1 MGKSDRTLMRTRLLF
16 ALGAAIALVLR
27 PTAAH
32 AQLDAFVQSV
42 RELAVATAQAE
53 PARSNDV
60 HAAARKMRTALV
72 EWDRNILALEA
83 RVARELPGAAGPRAY
98 ELHVELGVTYR
109 ARGRHADA
117 LREFDA
123 AAALKPSA
131 ADLHVLRALTL
142 EATGRTSEAAS
153 AFRAAWIADP
163 RDAVKTYYVVSR
175 AGTELTADQALARR
189 QLTETYQS
197 LATGTARPATA
208 PFLTLDAVADTLS
221 RTPVVADEAA
231 AEGFALLRGGRFG
244 EGAASLERMVR
255 TSEEESGTSALAHF
269 ARGQRD
275 EAEARVGSARREY
288 QAALPGVVLGR
299 ASLLVGIG
307 RLAQVEGDLA
317 GATEAF
323 GEAARLDPNNAGI
336 RRELAGAYAAHGRA
350 DDAFGELLAALLID
364 PRDGQ
369 AHAGIGQLYLDAGRD
384 ADAVSAFHRA
394 LELMPERYETRYAL
408 ATAYTRLGRTAE
420 AAREFGLFER
430 VRREKLD
437 ERRRNIAR
445 EVEQEERRGE
455 APRTPAPNQG
465 GGR

>member
-1 MGKSDRTLMRTRLLF
+1 MGKSDRTLRRTRLLL
-16 ALGAAIALVLR
+16 ALGAAFALVLR
-27 PTAAH
+27 PAPAH
-32 AQLDAFVQSV
+32 AQLDAFVQCV
-42 RELAVATAQAE
+42 RELAVATAQTE

-60 HAAARKMRTALV
+60 RAAARKMRTALV

-83 RVARELPGAAGPRAY
+83 RVARDLPGAAAARGY

-109 ARGRHADA
+109 ARGRHTDA

-131 ADLHVLRALTL
+131 ADLHLLRALTF

-163 RDAVKTYYVVSR
+163 RDAVKTYYVASR
-175 AGTELTADQALARR
+175 PGTEGTADRALAGR
-189 QLTETYQS
+189 QLTETYQR
-197 LATGTARPATA
+197 LASGTPRPAAA
-208 PFLTLDAVADTLS
+208 PFLTLDAVADSLS
-221 RTPVVADEAA
+221 RTPIVADEAA
-231 AEGFALLRGGRFG
+231 AEGFALLRAGRFG
-244 EGAASLERMVR
+244 EAAASLEQIVR
-255 TSEEESGTSALAHF
+255 RSGEESGTSALAHF

-275 EAEARVGSARREY
+275 EAEARVASARREY
-288 QAALPGVVLGR
+288 QAALPGVLLGR
-299 ASLLVGIG
+299 ASLLVGVG
-307 RLAQVEGDLA
+307 RLAQVDGDLA
-317 GATEAF
+317 AAIDAF
-323 GEAARLDPNNAGI
+323 DQAARLDPNNPGI
-336 RRELAGAYAAHGRA
+336 RRELAGAYAANGRG
-350 DDAFGELLAALLID
+350 DDAFAELLAALLID
-364 PRDGQ
+364 SRDGR

-384 ADAVSAFHRA
+384 AEAVTAFNRA

-420 AAREFGLFER
+420 AAREFDQFER

-455 APRTPAPNQG
+455 APRTPAPSQG